1 MTPEQAAELARRAFG
16 DPGELVL
23 LRASGAV
30 TFRGPGAIVRV
41 TPTALRPREDVAAE
55 LEAVARLSAAG
66 APVPAPLGPAVGV
79 DDATVTAWEDVPDDG
94 VRDDAAYAAMGRA
107 LATLHAV
114 GGRLLH
120 ERALRPRPW
129 QPLQW
134 LEERLV
140 RAGPAADPG
149 LAAALR
155 TRAAAEAAGL
165 TGEET
170 LLHTDAHAA
179 NFRVAAGRAVLVDL
193 EGLTSGP
200 WRYDLA
206 PMAVGE
212 RRYGGEPARWRAM
225 AVAYGTDPDDPALLP
240 AIRLREL
247 LAVGYVFAQAVS
259 DPAAMAV
266 ARRRFADVEAGKDAI
281 WHLR

>member
-1 MTPEQAAELARRAFG
+1 M
-16 DPGELVL
+16 
-23 LRASGAV
+23 
-30 TFRGPGAIVRV
+30 
-41 TPTALRPREDVAAE
+41 
-55 LEAVARLSAAG
+55 
-66 APVPAPLGPAVGV
+66 PAPLGPPVGV

-134 LEERLV
+134 LEERLA
-140 RAGPAADPG
+140 RAGAAADPG

-155 TRAAAEAAGL
+155 ERAAAEAAGL
-165 TGEET
+165 GGEET

-179 NFRVAAGRAVLVDL
+179 NFRVAGGRAVLVDL
-193 EGLTSGP
+193 EGLTRGP

-225 AVAYGTDPDDPALLP
+225 VVGLRRRSGRPRAAAGDPPAR
-240 AIRLREL
+240 AARGRLRHCP
-247 LAVGYVFAQAVS
+247 GGFRS
-259 DPAAMAV
+259 
-266 ARRRFADVEAGKDAI
+266 
-281 WHLR
+281 